1 MPKKKERK
9 LDENLRRVGTSKDD
23 ETTPPRRR
31 LCNAAAVEHNIL
43 FDRKETDSFEP
54 LFATVEHDG
63 FQSFLL
69 SFLLPTGQA
78 NP

>member
-9 LDENLRRVGTSKDD
+9 IDENLRRVGTSKDD
-23 ETTPPRRR
+23 ETTPPRR
-31 LCNAAAVEHNIL
+31 LYNAAAVEHNIL

-54 LFATVEHDG
+54 LFASFEHDG